1 MDLELFP
8 LHLLMSQVRRCQR
21 AELGPQITIFL
32 DLKLFFMN
40 LVQLHKIEMPPC
52 AKYNP
57 SEEVPC
63 CSLGLMTVAQGRLEG
78 IGGEKEPRAWM
89 THRLDLQPPRSIS
102 FWAPGLASTRRSPGG
117 RQACLVLGTEL
128 WKMAL
133 PAISD
138 LPQPIREE
146 GVRSG

>member
-8 LHLLMSQVRRCQR
+8 LHLLMSQVRQCQR

-52 AKYNP
+52 AKHNP

-78 IGGEKEPRAWM
+78 IGG
-89 THRLDLQPPRSIS
+89 
-102 FWAPGLASTRRSPGG
+102 WAGERKSQGLG
-117 RQACLVLGTEL
+117 
-128 WKMAL
+128 
-133 PAISD
+133 
-138 LPQPIREE
+138 
-146 GVRSG
+146 